1 MKILFQIAGLLIVL
15 GLGWV
20 LGDRYGLPEAWR
32 AQIGALEAEGIAKGK
47 TIARDLAEDAGSEAG
62 RLLSRFEEA
71 ETHDLII
78 EAAAE
83 AVRPAPPPDPVPATP
98 APPNEQATDSAAISV
113 KLCTI
118 NVSNAPP
125 SNADGYVIAPGETA
139 SVNGVG
145 LLVAPATGT
154 CLSSGFGPR
163 GSAGRVHKGI
173 DFYAKSGGDVMAA
186 AGGTVLEALYRD
198 DYGYMV
204 VIDHGSGVYTRYAH
218 LQRFGEGVVP
228 GMQVAQGAVLGPV
241 GNSGAYSNIRHL
253 HYEVLTGDY
262 DTPKQS
268 FGLTPVNPFSL

>member
-1 MKILFQIAGLLIVL
+1 MKTLIQIAGLVIVL

-32 AQIGALEAEGIAKGK
+32 AQIGAWESKGIEKGK
-47 TIARDLAEDAGSEAG
+47 TIARDLVEDAEGEAN
-62 RLLSRFEEA
+62 RLLSRFEEV
-71 ETHDLII
+71 ETHDLIV
-78 EAAAE
+78 E
-83 AVRPAPPPDPVPATP
+83 AVAPTERPAPTLEPVPATP
-98 APPNEQATDSAAISV
+98 APPSAQATDSAAISV
-113 KLCTI
+113 KLCAI
-118 NVSNAPP
+118 NVSNAPL

-145 LLVAPATGT
+145 LLVAPATGS

-173 DFYAKSGGDVMAA
+173 DYYSRAGGDVMAA
-186 AGGTVLEALYRD
+186 ADGTVLEALYRD

-204 VIDHGSGVYTRYAH
+204 VIDHGRGVYTRYAH
-218 LQRFGEGVVP
+218 LQRFADGVVP

-253 HYEVLTGDY
+253 HYEVPTGDY
-262 DTPKQS
+262 DTPQQS